1 MQRVIGLVLVVFAVF
16 HAWVHWPAL
25 RHREAWLARVT
36 EYGLGMRLGLVVVA
50 LLGLHALLGYLRVR
64 RVRAHGG
71 GPRVTFQAAT
81 GLALALFLIVHLRH
95 VWTGM
100 DATNAGLLRSYE
112 VLWSRLGKM
121 PELILYVLGC
131 GVLASHVAHG
141 FTGVVGPR
149 LPAALRTLFNYAAGA
164 TAIVLF
170 VLYMQLLGRF
180 ALGEPMLPMARP
192 EYASELRE

>member
-1 MQRVIGLVLVVFAVF
+1 MQRAIGLVLVVFAVF
-16 HAWVHWPAL
+16 HAWVQWPAL
-25 RHREAWLARVT
+25 THREAWLQRVRD
-36 EYGLGMRLGLVVVA
+36 YGLGMRVGLLVVA
-50 LLGLHALLGYLRVR
+50 LLGLHGLLGYLRVR
-64 RVRAHGG
+64 RVRADGG
-71 GPRVTFQAAT
+71 GARVSFQAAT

-95 VWTGM
+95 VWPGL
-100 DATNAGLLRSYE
+100 DATHAGLMRSYE
-112 VLWSRLGKM
+112 MLWSRLGQL
-121 PELILYVLGC
+121 PEMILYVLGC

-141 FTGVVGPR
+141 IAGVVGPR

-164 TAIVLF
+164 TAFVLF